1 MLLSLNWLREFTPY
15 EGSIEELAAKLT
27 MLGLE
32 VEEIIEP
39 FAHLAGIVVGHVLE
53 CKPHPNSDHLSLC
66 RVDVGEEVLPI
77 VCGASNVAR
86 GQKVPVAI
94 VGTTM
99 PAGFKI
105 KKAKIR
111 GEISQGMI
119 CSETELELGTDSSGI
134 MVLDDNLKPGT
145 PLVSALG
152 LDEYVFDIGV
162 TPNRADCLSVLG
174 LAREVATSFD
184 LPLNLPEFD
193 LVEDA
198 GLDCAKEVEI
208 IIDDPD
214 LCPLYQARIL
224 TGCQIKQS
232 PAWMRYRLMA
242 VGIRPINNIVD
253 VTNYVL
259 MELGQPQH
267 AFDRELLAGQIIR
280 VARAKQGMEIVTLD
294 DQVRKLEDSDL
305 LIWDAEKPVA
315 LAGIMGGANSEI
327 KQDSTEVLLECAIFN
342 PPTIRK
348 TARRLGLSSEASFR
362 FERGVDQV
370 GSAYA
375 LDRATYLMATLSGGK
390 VAKGVAKAEPRPFV
404 SCQINFRP
412 KRAAE
417 YLALDVDETF
427 CARTLTKLGCV
438 VEENG
443 DVWQVTP
450 PSYRLDLEREVDL
463 IEEVGRVYGLDKIP
477 AHLPRISK
485 SLDDENIDYNY
496 DFTLKVKK
504 WACGL
509 GLQEAINYSFV
520 GTQDL
525 DLLGIAEQGRVL
537 ICNPLTE
544 EQNVLRPEL
553 LPGLLQTLKINIGQ
567 GHKRLRLF
575 EVAHTFIQDQESDT
589 ETRENN
595 RLGILLYGQRH
606 ASHWPFKDEE
616 VDYTDIKGLVDHF
629 VQVFRCTP
637 VQFKLA
643 EEHPYLN
650 PCVICESG
658 DGKKLGF
665 IGRLKPELAKPY
677 KAKSAVWCADFDL
690 DLVQEIYQSQE
701 VKFKNIP
708 RFPVVRRDMT
718 IVAPLTLRFAQVTE
732 VIEKLNI
739 PILESVVL
747 VDIYQPEGASE
758 KNLSLRLTYRH
769 PERTLKDKEVNKAHQ
784 KIGEAVL
791 ENLDVRFP

>member
-15 EGSIEELAAKLT
+15 EGSIEELAERLT

-39 FAHLAGIVVGHVLE
+39 FAHLAGVVVGHVLE
-53 CKPHPNSDHLSLC
+53 CVPHPNSDHLSLC
-66 RVDVGEEVLPI
+66 RVDVGEQVLPI
-77 VCGASNVAR
+77 VCGAPNVAK
-86 GQKVPVAI
+86 GQKVPVAL

-111 GEISQGMI
+111 GEVSEGMI
-119 CSETELELGTDSSGI
+119 CSETELELGTDASGI
-134 MVLDDNLKPGT
+134 MVLDDGLKPGT
-145 PLVSALG
+145 PLVQALG
-152 LDEYVFDIGV
+152 LDECVLDIGV

-174 LAREVATSFD
+174 LAREVATAFD
-184 LPLNLPEFD
+184 LPLNLPKFELEENAD
-193 LVEDA
+193 
-198 GLDCAKEVEI
+198 LDCTREVEI

-224 TGCQIKQS
+224 TGCQVKPS

-267 AFDRELLAGQIIR
+267 AFDRELLAGQTIR

-305 LIWDAEKPVA
+305 LIWDSEKPVG

-327 KQDSTEVLLECAIFN
+327 NEKSSEVLLECAIFN

-348 TARRLGLSSEASFR
+348 TARRLGISSEASFR

-370 GSAYA
+370 GSPFA

-404 SCQINFRP
+404 SCQIDFRP
-412 KRAAE
+412 KRASE
-417 YLALDVDETF
+417 YLALDIDEAF
-427 CARTLTKLGCV
+427 CAKTLSKLGCV

-443 DVWQVTP
+443 SKWKVIP

-477 AHLPRISK
+477 AHLPRVSK
-485 SLDDENIDYNY
+485 SLDEEHIDRDYA
-496 DFTLKVKK
+496 FTSKVKK
-504 WACGL
+504 WALGL

-525 DLLGIAEQGRVL
+525 DLLGIAEEGRVL

-544 EQNVLRPEL
+544 EQNVMRPDL
-553 LPGLLQTLKINIGQ
+553 LPGLLQTLKVNIGQ

-606 ASHWPFKDEE
+606 APHWPFKEEE
-616 VDYTDIKGLVDHF
+616 VDYTDIKGLADHF
-629 VQVFRCTP
+629 LLAFRTP
-637 VQFKLA
+637 TAQFKLV
-643 EEHPYLN
+643 EDHPYLS
-650 PCVICESG
+650 PCVTCEVDSVAI
-658 DGKKLGF
+658 GF
-665 IGRLKPELAKPY
+665 LGRLKPELAKAY
-677 KAKSAVWCADFDL
+677 KAKSAVWYADFDL
-690 DLVQEIYQSQE
+690 DLMQQIYHGQ
-701 VKFKNIP
+701 VIKFKNIP
-708 RFPVVRRDMT
+708 KFPVVRRDMT
-718 IVAPLTLRFAQVTE
+718 IVAPLELQYGRILE
-732 VIEKLNI
+732 VIKQLKLS
-739 PILESVVL
+739 ILEDVTL
-747 VDIYQPEGASE
+747 IDIYQPEGAKE
-758 KNLSLRLTYRH
+758 KNVTLRFTYRH
-769 PERTLKDKEVNKAHQ
+769 PEKTLKDKEVNKVQQ
-784 KIGEAVL
+784 KVAQFVL
-791 ENLDVRFP
+791 DNLDVRFP